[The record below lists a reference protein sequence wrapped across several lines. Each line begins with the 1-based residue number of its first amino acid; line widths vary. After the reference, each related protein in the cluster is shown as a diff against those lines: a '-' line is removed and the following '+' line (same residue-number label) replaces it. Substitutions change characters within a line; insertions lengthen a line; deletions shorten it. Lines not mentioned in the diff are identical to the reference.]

1 MLEPAPNGPEQIV
14 PALSRLAAVRSGE
27 GWSLTNTS
35 QFAGTPGVH
44 DLGASLGVTTRS
56 LWLVILRAAE
66 RWVPDG
72 NTLAGDTVIVCRE
85 GRALVELADGS
96 THILNDETT
105 LVPVPGRFAA
115 IVNVGVQVAEV
126 LVISPGTR

>member
-1 MLEPAPNGPEQIV
+1 
-14 PALSRLAAVRSGE
+14 
-27 GWSLTNTS
+27 
-35 QFAGTPGVH
+35 
-44 DLGASLGVTTRS
+44 
-56 LWLVILRAAE
+56 VILRAAE